1 MSCFDAGSPG
11 RFFAVNELKVVV
23 AYILLHYDLKLAG
36 DGTRPKNVYLARNIL
51 PDPTGKVL
59 FRKRKRKS

>member
-1 MSCFDAGSPG
+1 M
-11 RFFAVNELKVVV
+11 NELKVVV